1 MTLGDSGK
9 EELTFSRKKH
19 EADEGSVKG
28 SHLLLLAGKGWTG
41 NLAHQSFAQDAL
53 MHLVQQSL
61 VWEKQ
66 GKGLT
71 KNLREKNKKTT
82 LKKCVKLK
90 NMFAVGAAAG
100 ASTVVPAKINNKPS
114 KSQCAAAAASISR
127 E

>member
-1 MTLGDSGK
+1 MSAQCYIFGVGIACGAEMVEFKVIFFFNILKSLVMLGDSGK

-28 SHLLLLAGKGWTG
+28 SHLHLLAGEGWTG
-41 NLAHQSFAQDAL
+41 NLAHQSFAQDAI

-71 KNLREKNKKTT
+71 KNLREKKK
-82 LKKCVKLK
+82 KKQL
-90 NMFAVGAAAG
+90 
-100 ASTVVPAKINNKPS
+100 
-114 KSQCAAAAASISR
+114 
-127 E
+127 

>member
-71 KNLREKNKKTT
+71 KNLREKKKKTT

-100 ASTVVPAKINNKPS
+100 VSTVVPAKINNKPS

>member
-71 KNLREKNKKTT
+71 KNLREKKKKTT
-82 LKKCVKLK
+82 LKNVS
-90 NMFAVGAAAG
+90 N
-100 ASTVVPAKINNKPS
+100 
-114 KSQCAAAAASISR
+114 
-127 E
+127 